1 MDIAIESAVHNSLQ
15 MNRARA
21 GRPRRRPPARAA
33 RHKSRRRQLKICEY
47 IVVYEDLSQ

>member
-21 GRPRRRPPARAA
+21 GPPAPPRARDTNHDGVIA
-33 RHKSRRRQLKICEY
+33 IEIEHL
-47 IVVYEDLSQ
+47 DL

>member
-21 GRPRRRPPARAA
+21 GRPRRRPARAA
-33 RHKSRRRQLKICEY
+33 RHKSRRQLKICEY